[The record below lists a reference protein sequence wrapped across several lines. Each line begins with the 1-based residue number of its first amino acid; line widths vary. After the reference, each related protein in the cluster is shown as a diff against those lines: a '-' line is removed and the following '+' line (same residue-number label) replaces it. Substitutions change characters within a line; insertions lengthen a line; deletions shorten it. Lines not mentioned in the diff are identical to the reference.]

1 MIGKPWVYGLAA
13 RGETGIGEIL
23 NILQN
28 ELRIAMIH
36 FGTTS
41 IREINKDLIPSNLEF

>member
-1 MIGKPWVYGLAA
+1 MIGKPWIYGLGA
-13 RGETGIGEIL
+13 RGEIGIGEIL

-41 IREINKDLIPSNLEF
+41 ISEINKDLMQIN